1 MNKEVELKRA
11 KRRATLLLLIAT
23 AIFIATAFMQ
33 RSLWIDGIKAV
44 AEAAMVGAL
53 ADWFAVVALFRR
65 VPIPGVA
72 AHTAII
78 PQNKDKIADNH

>member
-23 AIFIATAFMQ
+23 AIFVATAFMQ
-33 RSLWIDGIKAV
+33 RSMWIDGIKAV

-53 ADWFAVVALFRR
+53 AD
-65 VPIPGVA
+65 
-72 AHTAII
+72 
-78 PQNKDKIADNH
+78 